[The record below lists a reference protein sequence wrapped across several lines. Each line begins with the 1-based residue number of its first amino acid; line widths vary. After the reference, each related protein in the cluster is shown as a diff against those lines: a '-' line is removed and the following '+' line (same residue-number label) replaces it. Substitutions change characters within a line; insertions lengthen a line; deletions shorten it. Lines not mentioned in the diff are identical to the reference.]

1 MAKAKAAD
9 TYEYDVNEKS
19 ADKPAEKAPK
29 PQSAAS
35 KYDFTKLNTLA
46 VVSAATAATGFGA
59 VAAVITG
66 HVSLA
71 QIKRTGENG
80 RGWAIAGVAAGYTVI
95 GLWILSTLGF
105 LALGIYGARYGVP
118 FGPGGMHMDR
128 DGDGFGQMQQF
139 GQAGVQPMLGQQN

>member
-1 MAKAKAAD
+1 MAKAKATD
-9 TYEYDVNEKS
+9 TYEYDATEKS
-19 ADKPAEKAPK
+19 TDKPAEKAP
-29 PQSAAS
+29 SAKAAKA

-95 GLWILSTLGF
+95 ALWILSALGVIALGF
-105 LALGIYGARYGVP
+105 YGARNGMP
-118 FGPGGMHMDR
+118 LGGPEGMHHMEH
-128 DGDGFGQMQQF
+128 GAGGQMQQF
-139 GQAGVQPMLGQQN
+139 DQIEGMQGQQG